1 MNIGDLQD
9 LEGRLFDVSNAAND
23 AKVAADQLIYD
34 VGETVERMRETR
46 SRLLGDAARELG
58 EQIEKV
64 LAEAPALAKAIQKL
78 RDFKRE
84 FRGVMP

>member
-9 LEGRLFDVSNAAND
+9 LTGRLFDVSNAAND
-23 AKVAADQLIYD
+23 TKLAADQLIYD

-46 SRLLGDAARELG
+46 SRLSADAARDLG
-58 EQIEKV
+58 EQIDKV
-64 LAEAPALAKAIQKL
+64 LAEAPALAEAIRKL